1 MTDIDSIAAQV
12 KRNCNISDA
21 KYWGFYSPCGLLLRL
36 RDLYR
41 IEHGLN
47 PWDRIGHDS
56 IGRWIEEREELWS
69 GLEGLDYSE
78 IEIRGKRY
86 SPFNVKA
93 IGTALIK
100 HNLVYSAGY
109 GDFLKPVFMLAELSG
124 SRGTGRYA
132 VHIAGRELAR
142 DLSASPAMIRGDT
155 IIARHQTME
164 MFLWGKFEEM
174 KTRRCSGALFHAFA
188 EYGISGEAENELS
201 PAALEERFERLVRE
215 ELSAYIHHEI
225 GEASQRSILGRWWR
239 RLVTAMPHSRAEL
252 FLRSMKDIL
261 SDTCRNGMLSYII
274 ANKKAGSLSF
284 YVALLG
290 GFRRHIFPDIVTA
303 YEEFTTT
310 RDWSL
315 IEKAR
320 IQGHKKAGNYVRK
333 LKDMFDKGRASQEA
347 IERELIPGIPG

>member
-1 MTDIDSIAAQV
+1 MTDIIDSIASQV

-47 PWDRIGHDS
+47 PWDSIRHDS

-69 GLEGLDYSE
+69 ELEDLDYSE
-78 IEIRGKRY
+78 IEIQGKRY
-86 SPFNVKA
+86 SPFDVRG
-93 IGTALIK
+93 IGSALIK
-100 HNLVYSAGY
+100 HDLVYSAGY

-124 SRGTGRYA
+124 TCDMGRYGIY
-132 VHIAGRELAR
+132 IAGRELAR

-155 IIARHQTME
+155 IIARHQTMRL
-164 MFLWGKFEEM
+164 FLWGKFEEM

-188 EYGISGEAENELS
+188 EYGISKDAEKELS
-201 PAALEERFERLVRE
+201 PEGLEESFERLVQE

-225 GEASQRSILGRWWR
+225 GEASQRRILGRWWR
-239 RLVTAMPHSRAEL
+239 QLITTIPYSRAEL
-252 FLRSMKDIL
+252 FLRGMKDVL

-274 ANKKAGSLSF
+274 ANKKTGSLSF

-290 GFRRHIFPDIVTA
+290 GFRRDIFPDIVTA
-303 YEEFTTT
+303 YEEFITT
-310 RDWSL
+310 RNWDL

-320 IQGHKKAGNYVRK
+320 IQGHKKAGDYVRE

-347 IERELIPGIPG
+347 IEQELMPGK